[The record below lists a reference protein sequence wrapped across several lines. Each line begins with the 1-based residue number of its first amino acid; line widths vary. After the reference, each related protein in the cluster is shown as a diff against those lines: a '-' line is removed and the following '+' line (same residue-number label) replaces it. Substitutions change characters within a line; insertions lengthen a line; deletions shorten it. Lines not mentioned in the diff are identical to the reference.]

1 MKLGSEPAVTD
12 EQLIADA
19 RNDSAAVAELY
30 RRHYGPVFRYCVHRL
45 FDRSVAE
52 DVTSTV
58 FLKMVENVD
67 RFRGDDEDLRRWL
80 FTVATNAAN
89 AYLRKRARRKRLLEA
104 AARDLAAA
112 RSQAGHGPDDGAERT
127 AELQRAVWTLKPR
140 DQAIIVLRFVED
152 MKLSEIAGI
161 VGSSPSAV
169 QKRLSRALGRLR
181 AWLGGRTRS
190 NARKEAGD
198 V

>member
-1 MKLGSEPAVTD
+1 MSTRSRPMVTD
-12 EQLIADA
+12 EQLIARA
-19 RNDSAAVAELY
+19 RNDNAAVAELY

-45 FDRSVAE
+45 FDRSLAE

-58 FLKMVENVD
+58 FLRMVENLD
-67 RFRGDDEDLRRWL
+67 RFRGDGEDLRRWL

-89 AYLRKRARRKRLLEA
+89 AFLRKRARRKRLLA
-104 AARDLAAA
+104 AAAKDLAAA
-112 RSQAGHGPDDGAERT
+112 GSHPGRVSDDGAERA
-127 AELQRAVWTLKPR
+127 AELQKAVLTLKPP
-140 DQAIIVLRFVED
+140 DQAVVVLRFVED
-152 MKLSEIAGI
+152 MKLSEIAAV

-181 AWLGGRTRS
+181 AVLDRQSGSTV
-190 NARKEAGD
+190 RKEAGN

>member
-1 MKLGSEPAVTD
+1 MNPGSEPTVTD
-12 EQLIADA
+12 GQLIAA
-19 RNDSAAVAELY
+19 ASSDSAAMAELY

-58 FLKMVENVD
+58 FLKMVEHID
-67 RFRGDDEDLRRWL
+67 RFRGDGEDLRRWL

-89 AYLRKRARRKRLLEA
+89 AYLRKRARRKRLFEA

-112 RSQAGHGPDDGAERT
+112 RGQPGHGPDAGAVET
-127 AELQRAVWTLKPR
+127 AELRKAVLTLKPA
-140 DQAIIVLRFVED
+140 DQAVVVLRFVED
-152 MKLSEIAGI
+152 RKLSEIAAI

-181 AWLGGRTRS
+181 AVLDGPGS
-190 NARKEAGD
+190 PAARKEAGN